1 MEQTSTSEQTQTLK
15 EKQRQERERLILAA
29 AEEVLYEKGYHDT
42 SIDEIAARVGVA
54 KGTVYLHFPSKED
67 LVFAVFLHNFD
78 AFVRAIDEALS
89 EAMPPRQQ
97 LETILTCMY
106 GGFYIKQIQLLYNSV
121 DMKRLFE
128 ARREQE
134 GPRPWEQLAARIAS
148 ILEAG
153 KVRGDFD
160 PVTPTSVQVA
170 TFFSLLS
177 PRSYERLVLGE
188 HMDVKEL
195 VQHLKNIYF
204 NGITAHRE

>member
-1 MEQTSTSEQTQTLK
+1 MEQAFTSEQAQTLK

-54 KGTVYLHFPSKED
+54 KGTVYLHFPSKEE

-89 EAMPPRQQ
+89 EAMLPRQQ

-134 GPRPWEQLAARIAS
+134 PRPWEQLAARIAS

-153 KVRGDFD
+153 KARGDFD
-160 PVTPTSVQVA
+160 AVTPTAVQVA

-188 HMDVKEL
+188 HMDVQEL
-195 VQHLKNIYF
+195 VQHLKHIYF
-204 NGITAHRE
+204 NGIMAHKD

>member
-1 MEQTSTSEQTQTLK
+1 MEQEQTSEQAQTLK

-54 KGTVYLHFPSKED
+54 KGTVYLHFPSKEE

-78 AFVRAIDEALS
+78 AFVRAIDEALN
-89 EAMPPRQQ
+89 EGMPPRQQ

-134 GPRPWEQLAARIAS
+134 PRPWEQLAARIAS

-153 KVRGDFD
+153 KAHGDFD
-160 PVTPTSVQVA
+160 SVTPTSVQVA

-188 HMDVKEL
+188 HMDVQEL
-195 VQHLKNIYF
+195 VQYLKHIYF
-204 NGITAHRE
+204 NGITAHKE

>member
-15 EKQRQERERLILAA
+15 EKQSQERERLILGA

-42 SIDEIAARVGVA
+42 SSIDEIAARVGVA
-54 KGTVYLHFPSKED
+54 KSTVYLHFLSKED

-78 AFVRAIDEALS
+78 AFVRVIDEVLG
-89 EAMPPRQQ
+89 EAMPPCQQ
-97 LETILTCMY
+97 LETILACMY
-106 GGFYIKQIQLLYNSV
+106 GGFSIKQIQPLYNSV

-128 ARREQE
+128 VSREQE
-134 GPRPWEQLAARIAS
+134 GLRPWVQLAVRAGS

-153 KVRGDFD
+153 KVSGDFD
-160 PVTPTSVQVA
+160 SVTPTSVQVA

-188 HMDVKEL
+188 HMAFKTW
-195 VQHLKNIYF
+195 F
-204 NGITAHRE
+204 ST